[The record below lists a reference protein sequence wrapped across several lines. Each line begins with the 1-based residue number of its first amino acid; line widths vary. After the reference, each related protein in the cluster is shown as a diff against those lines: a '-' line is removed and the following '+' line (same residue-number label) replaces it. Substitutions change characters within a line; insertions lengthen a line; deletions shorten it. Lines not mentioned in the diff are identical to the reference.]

1 MATGDVTISIAV
13 EGGVTK
19 STTLDSATRVLSR
32 ANVAGNDAAI
42 DTDAE
47 WQVFNVNKLGNVM
60 VSQANHQAKA
70 AVSWT
75 RKTFTRAT

>member
-1 MATGDVTISIAV
+1 MATGDVTLSISV
-13 EGGVTK
+13 TGGVTK
-19 STTLDSATRVLSR
+19 SVTLDSATRVLSR
-32 ANVAGNDAAI
+32 ARVEASDGDI

-60 VSQANHQAKA
+60 VSQANHQAQA